1 MPLSARRIHFLPKLT
16 ALAFD
21 PCKQYIPNVSSNLWP
36 WICFNPVS
44 THLFIL
50 YSGPQQYRPSQVYI
64 GNLGHCTGGTGRDWK
79 FLGGS
84 FWGYTSITTLG
95 CSSSCNWIYIYI
107 SHNRSYSGY
116 IPTYFG
122 LNPMVIPHLQ
132 PVATNFWT
140 CLAAAALLPPWGR
153 SGILGRSAWA
163 AGGYKA
169 SAVAGGE
176 PTSPL
181 WTSWP
186 FEGGR
191 RQLTSA
197 WGF

>member
-1 MPLSARRIHFLPKLT
+1 MGT
-16 ALAFD
+16 ALGVLGETENSLEV
-21 PCKQYIPNVSSNLWP
+21 PLLGLHQYHYFGVQFQLQ
-36 WICFNPVS
+36 
-44 THLFIL
+44 L
-50 YSGPQQYRPSQVYI
+50 
-64 GNLGHCTGGTGRDWK
+64 D
-79 FLGGS
+79 
-84 FWGYTSITTLG
+84 
-95 CSSSCNWIYIYI
+95 IYI

-132 PVATNFWT
+132 PVATNFRT

-181 WTSWP
+181 
-186 FEGGR
+186 
-191 RQLTSA
+191 
-197 WGF
+197 